1 MRYSDLIL
9 LLMAFVSSCSK
20 KIIPEKPELAKTY
33 FALDSLPV
41 SDIDIPLQV
50 NLKPLYEIAEK
61 NVQKIYASDGWPNE
75 YIVSNC
81 DTKYM
86 YRFKRGPL
94 RISANGSIVNFNF
107 TGNYIIA
114 GAQRVCTGSG
124 SDRTAISPWSPTCT
138 CGLNEAEPRVEIGYK
153 AGLQIKQNYTIAMR
167 MQALDPKPL
176 DKCTV
181 CFWGHD
187 ITPIVMAQL
196 KEELQTAGKNIED
209 SINNLNLRPQF
220 QQLWD
225 VLNTSVKLYDVGYL
239 QLNPEKIR
247 ISSLTSQNDSL
258 TISVG
263 ISARPLISLTK
274 TTDHKTVV
282 PDISD
287 FNKRKGFSLY
297 VDAVMDYDS
306 LSRLVTQ
313 QFAGKRIDLDKLG
326 KYIIV
331 EKCDIYGADNER
343 LIIKLGFKGS
353 DNGIMYLTGKPV
365 FNAAKNELQ
374 VKDIDY
380 DVRTKNFLIKTA
392 KWLFNRKIINELNK
406 YSTFNMAAYTDT
418 LISKVNGQVNR
429 ELQKGIFSS
438 GKIET
443 MQIVNIY
450 PLKDNFVLRC
460 NSKGELSIRIDSFKL

>member
-1 MRYSDLIL
+1 MNYTGSFILMLIL
-9 LLMAFVSSCSK
+9 LSSCSK
-20 KIIPEKPELAKTY
+20 KIIPEKPELARTY
-33 FALDSLPV
+33 FSLDTLPL

-75 YIVSNC
+75 YIVNNC

-94 RISANGSIVNFNF
+94 RISSGGNIINFNF
-107 TGNYIIA
+107 TGGYIIA

-124 SDRTAISPWSPTCT
+124 SDRVAISPWSPVCA
-138 CGLNEAEPRVEIGYK
+138 CGLKEAEPKVNIGYK
-153 AGLQIKQNYTIAMR
+153 ANLQIKNNYSVVTR
-167 MQALDPKPL
+167 FQALDPKPL

-187 ITPIVMAQL
+187 ITPLVMAQL
-196 KEELQTAGKNIED
+196 KDELIIAGRDIED
-209 SINNLNLRPQF
+209 SLNGLNFRPQF

-225 VLNTSVKLYDVGYL
+225 VLNTSVKLYDIGYL
-239 QLNPEKIR
+239 QLNPEKLR
-247 ISSLTSQNDSL
+247 MSSLYAQNDSL
-258 TISVG
+258 NISVG

-287 FNKRKGFSLY
+287 FTRRKGFSIY
-297 VDAVMDYDS
+297 IDAIMNYDS
-306 LSRLVTQ
+306 LSQLLTQ
-313 QFAGKRIDLDKLG
+313 QLFGKRIDMDKLG
-326 KYIIV
+326 KYIII
-331 EKCDIYGADNER
+331 EKCELYGADNEK
-343 LIIKLGFKGS
+343 LIIKISFKGS

-365 FNAAKNELQ
+365 FNPFKNELQ

-380 DVRTKNFLIKTA
+380 DIRTKNFLIKTA

-406 YSTFNMAAYTDT
+406 YSIFNMQAYTDT
-418 LISKVNGQVNR
+418 LINKVNSQMNR
-429 ELQKGIFSS
+429 ELQKGIFAQGRMES
-438 GKIET
+438 I
-443 MQIVNIY
+443 QVVNIY
-450 PLKDNFVLRC
+450 PLKENFVLRC
-460 NSKGELSIRIDSFKL
+460 NSKGELAIRIDSFEL